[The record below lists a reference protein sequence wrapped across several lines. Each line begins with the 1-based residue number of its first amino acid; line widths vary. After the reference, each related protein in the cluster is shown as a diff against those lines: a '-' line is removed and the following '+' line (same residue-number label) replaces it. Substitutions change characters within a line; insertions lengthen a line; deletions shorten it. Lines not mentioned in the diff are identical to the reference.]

1 MNAFQELICDAN
13 RQTGFPREFWVQIP
27 TPANVDP
34 MKYAMVMTT
43 TNRRKVASAIA
54 KSLLKKGLAACVQVM
69 PISSTFIW
77 KGKIQ
82 NGREL
87 LCLIKTRS
95 GLYKKVE
102 KEIARLHNY
111 DLPEIIQ
118 VPISMG
124 SKGYLKWIDDSTKGA
139 MK

>member
-77 KGKIQ
+77 KGKI
-82 NGREL
+82 RTDES
-87 LCLIKTRS
+87 CS
-95 GLYKKVE
+95 
-102 KEIARLHNY
+102 A
-111 DLPEIIQ
+111 
-118 VPISMG
+118 
-124 SKGYLKWIDDSTKGA
+124 
-139 MK
+139 